1 MRSLVFIICTAF
13 VVMAALVMFAG
24 LAFGWAAVGFC
35 VLGLAAVAANA
46 QSGSVPSVPAVP
58 DSAALPGQ
66 GRLEM
71 LRLIADALPDPVMLL
86 DENAKILAANKPAG
100 LVFERID
107 LNDHVSSVI
116 RSPRVLEAI
125 DYARASGES
134 VMIDYEHRVPID
146 RRFELHIVRV
156 GSGYGQAEN
165 AGVPATLLLL
175 RDLTRQ
181 EQVERMRADFV
192 ANASHELRT
201 PLASV
206 LGFIE
211 TLQGAA
217 RNDEKAR
224 TEFLELM
231 RSQAARMAR
240 LIDDLLSLNSIE
252 LNAHV
257 RPNDPVDVVLVVAH
271 VAEILKPLADDSGV
285 VLVVETPP
293 MPLIIPGD
301 RDELIQ
307 VFQNLVENAIKYG
320 QAGGK
325 VDIGFNTA
333 KDTVNVT
340 VRDHGPGIP
349 AEHVPRITERFYR
362 VDVTQSRQKG
372 GTGLGLAIVKHIL
385 NRHRARLAVKSTPG
399 EGTSFSVTLPT
410 TFADIDTDQVG

>member
-1 MRSLVFIICTAF
+1 MLIIGSAI
-13 VVMAALVMFAG
+13 VVMAAMVIFAE
-24 LAFGWAAVGFC
+24 LPVAW
-35 VLGLAAVAANA
+35 AVAGSGVMALVVIAVNA
-46 QSGSVPSVPAVP
+46 MKTPGAPADPAPVPPAVSEP
-58 DSAALPGQ
+58 
-66 GRLEM
+66 GRLDTMRMISE
-71 LRLIADALPDPVMLL
+71 ALPDPVILL
-86 DENAKILAANKPAG
+86 DAQSRVLTANEPARS
-100 LVFERID
+100 VFERID
-107 LNDHVSSVI
+107 LDDHISSVI
-116 RSPRVLEAI
+116 RSPRVHEAI
-125 DYARASGES
+125 DQVLETGDG

-146 RRFELHIVRV
+146 RRFELHIVSL
-156 GSGYGQAEN
+156 GASPQAKRDKE
-165 AGVPATLLLL
+165 APTTLLLL

-224 TEFLELM
+224 AEFLELM

-257 RPNDPVDVVLVVAH
+257 RPNDDVDVVLVVAH
-271 VAEILKPLADDSGV
+271 VAEILKPLAAESGV
-285 VLVVETPP
+285 ALAVDTPP
-293 MPLIIPGD
+293 VPLTVKGD

-320 QAGGK
+320 QSGGR
-325 VDIGFNTA
+325 VDITFSSAG
-333 KDTVNVT
+333 DTVGVE
-340 VRDHGPGIP
+340 VRDYGPGI
-349 AEHVPRITERFYR
+349 ASEHVPRITERFYR
-362 VDVTQSRQKG
+362 VDVKQSRQKG

-385 NRHRARLAVKSTPG
+385 NRHRAGLTVKSIPGQGACFNVVLPLSTPA
-399 EGTSFSVTLPT
+399 VDARKPT
-410 TFADIDTDQVG
+410 